1 ELIRLAGG
9 HADRPM
15 RILVRASCHRRSLE
29 SIELALVAERRTL
42 PRFEDH
48 LQRFLEARLA
58 LGIGNTE
65 GVVGARGA
73 AATDAEVEATLA
85 EGIHRRD
92 LFGDPQWIAQRK
104 DLHGRPHSDAPR
116 ASGDEAR
123 QRERRRLHGASRI
136 EVDLAEPHAV
146 ESPGLCRVRQLERL
160 AERLSLAR

>member
-1 ELIRLAGG
+1 MIR
-9 HADRPM
+9 RPP
-15 RILVRASCHRRSLE
+15 RS
-29 SIELALVAERRTL
+29 TL
-42 PRFEDH
+42 FPYTTLFRS
-48 LQRFLEARLA
+48 
-58 LGIGNTE
+58 

-73 AATDAEVEATLA
+73 AATNAEVEATLA
-85 EGIHRRD
+85 EVIHRRD

-160 AERLSLAR
+160 AERLSLARPTASLLEEDPEVHGSPGQCPSRASLSKCVIIFGQW